1 MKKLLLF
8 YLCFLMFCVTQ
19 GYAQNR
25 TVTGTVI
32 AKEDGLP
39 IPGATVKLKGSSKG
53 TQTSSSGTYSLS
65 VPENAVL
72 VFSFIGY
79 TNLEI
84 PVNDKSI
91 VNAVLVSDNK
101 QLSEVVV
108 TALGIRKE
116 KRAIGYAEQTVN
128 SESLI
133 ASGQTDALNALN
145 GKVAGAQ
152 ITSSSGTPGAAV
164 YIQLRGQNSITG
176 NNQPLFVIDGVPIDN
191 SNNQTSVGGFAST
204 TAQSTNRGTD
214 INPDDIESVSVLK
227 GPAAAALYG
236 NLASNGAIIITTK
249 KGKAGKTQVDFST
262 GVSVSSVNRLP
273 KLQNQWVRGEDGQYV
288 NSEATDPND
297 PTDRY
302 SWGSKV
308 DTLAWTG
315 VANSYDQ
322 HGDIV
327 GKSSPNAKIPFQA
340 YNNLGTFFR
349 NATSFD
355 NSVAVSGGND
365 IATYRTSVTNS
376 YQNSIVPTEYY
387 ERTSVAFSGQLQMSK
402 RLKASTSITYT
413 SSDGNQPQTGS
424 NLSGIMLGLTRTP
437 ISFDNS
443 NGLKDPANNPLS
455 YTLPTGETNLSPGG
469 VQRNYRNSNTYDNP
483 YWTINN
489 NPYTAVV
496 GRVIGNVQLDYNIGK
511 GFSAMYRLGADN
523 YQDNRHQYYEI
534 GSGGNTGGEIIDD
547 RYTYRSINSDLIL
560 AYTKKLSGDFQFD
573 AKVGN
578 NFYGYKNNEFAAFGT
593 GLVAPGFNNIANA
606 STITNINDIVNY
618 RTTSVYYDLSIDYKS
633 MLYLETTG
641 RNDWASSLPKGKNSF
656 FYPSVNLSFVFTE
669 LGELKNSSIL
679 SFGKI
684 RASFSQVGAA
694 PQPYQTRSGFIAS
707 SILDGFTTGIQ
718 YPLAGLGSFSQSS
731 NLANPD
737 LKPEQT
743 TQTELGTQLQFFGN
757 RLGLD
762 ATVYYSKGTN
772 LIFNRAIASSAGSS
786 TATVNSASLQNK
798 GFELQLNGTPIKG
811 QIFTWN
817 SFVNFAIN
825 KNKVL
830 SLANGQNVLA
840 LAGFGGGETEV
851 AAVVGQPL
859 GVLYS
864 YGYTKVGKQM
874 VISDAPGNGVDAY
887 YPLEN
892 TGVQKV
898 TGNPNPKFKLSF
910 GNTFTYKKLSL
921 YGLVDW
927 KYKGDIWNGTR
938 GSLAAIGTSDAT
950 NNRYTN
956 TVFPGV
962 LGHINDA
969 GQLVHYGSDGV
980 TELPGAGAVNTHSVE
995 LSQAWYQG
1003 DGGGFGNIDEGY
1015 VEDGSYIKLRELT
1028 LSYDFKDLLFK
1039 NSKTVRG
1046 LSIGAFARNIIIW
1059 TPYKGVDP
1067 ETSLNGASG
1076 YNGMDYF
1083 NNPGTKTFGINA
1095 KVKF

>member
-8 YLCFLMFCVTQ
+8 YLCLVALCTQ

-25 TVTGTVI
+25 TITGTVT

-79 TNLEI
+79 NNLEI
-84 PVNDKSI
+84 PVNEKSI

-116 KRAIGYAEQTVN
+116 KRSIGYAEQSVN
-128 SESLI
+128 SDALI

-145 GKVAGAQ
+145 GKVAGAS

-191 SNNQTSVGGFAST
+191 SNNQTNISTQSNTSGFAST

-214 INPDDIESVSVLK
+214 INPDDIENVSVLK

-273 KLQNQWVRGEDGQYV
+273 KLQNQWVRGEDGQFV
-288 NSEATDPND
+288 NSNS
-297 PTDRY
+297 TDRY

-308 DTLAWTG
+308 DTIGWDG
-315 VANSYDQ
+315 NANSYDR
-322 HGDIV
+322 HGNIV
-327 GKSSPNAKIPFQA
+327 GKSSGQIKTPFQA
-340 YNNLGTFFR
+340 YDNLGTFFR

-355 NSVAVSGGND
+355 NSVAVSGGNEV
-365 IATYRTSVTNS
+365 ATYRTSVTNS
-376 YQNSIVPTEYY
+376 YQNSIIPTEYF
-387 ERTSVAFSGQLQMSK
+387 ERTNVSFSGQLQMSK
-402 RLKASTSITYT
+402 RLKASTSISYT

-443 NGLKDPANNPLS
+443 NGLKDPAHNPLS
-455 YTLPTGETNLSPGG
+455 YTLPFPETNLSGDVG
-469 VQRNYRNSNTYDNP
+469 RNYRNSDTYDNP

-489 NPYTAVV
+489 NPYTSVV
-496 GRVIGNVQLDYNIGK
+496 GRLIGNVQLDYNIGN
-511 GFSAMYRLGADN
+511 GFSALYRLGSDS

-547 RYTYRSINSDLIL
+547 RYTYRSLNSDLIL
-560 AYTKKLSGDFQFD
+560 AYTKKLSSDFQFD
-573 AKVGN
+573 GKVGN
-578 NFYGYKNNEFAAFGT
+578 NFYGYKTNELGTFGT
-593 GLVAPGFNNIANA
+593 GLISPGFDNIANA
-606 STITNINDIVNY
+606 STVAAINNITTY
-618 RTTSVYYDLSIDYKS
+618 RTASVYYDLSVDYKS

-641 RNDWASSLPKGKNSF
+641 RNDWASSLPKGKNAF

-669 LGELKNSSIL
+669 LGDLKNSHVL

-684 RASFSQVGAA
+684 RASFSQVGQA
-694 PQPYQTRSGFIAS
+694 PSPFQTNSGFVTTTY
-707 SILDGFTTGIQ
+707 LDGFTTGNS
-718 YPLAGLGSFSQSS
+718 YPINGQSS
-731 NLANPD
+731 YSLNSNLPNPD
-737 LKPEQT
+737 LKPEKT
-743 TQTELGTQLQFFGN
+743 SQTEIGTQLQFFGN

-762 ATVYYSKGTN
+762 ATVYYSKGSN
-772 LIFNRAIASSAGSS
+772 LIFNRAIASTSAYA
-786 TATVNSASLQNK
+786 TETVNSATMQNK
-798 GFELQLNGTPIKG
+798 GLEIQLNGTPIKSKD
-811 QIFTWN
+811 FTWS
-817 SFVNFAIN
+817 SFVNFALN
-825 KNKVL
+825 RNKVL
-830 SLANGQNVLA
+830 SLANGQNSLF

-864 YGYTKVGKQM
+864 YGKTYVGKQE
-874 VISDAPGNGVDAY
+874 VISDAPGNGVGSY
-887 YPLEN
+887 YPLSN
-892 TGVQKV
+892 TGVTKV
-898 TGNPNPKFKLSF
+898 TGNPNAKFKLSF
-910 GNTFTYKKLSL
+910 GNTFNYKKLSL

-956 TVFPGV
+956 TVFQGV
-962 LGHINDA
+962 LGHINAA
-969 GQLVHYGSDGV
+969 GQLVHYAADGV
-980 TELPGAGAVNTHSVE
+980 TEVAGPGAVNTHAVE
-995 LSQAWYQG
+995 LSQEWYQG
-1003 DGGGFGNIDEGY
+1003 DGGGFGVDDEQFI
-1015 VEDGSYIKLRELT
+1015 EDGSYIKLRELT
-1028 LSYDFKDLLFK
+1028 LAYDFKDLLFGK
-1039 NSKTVRG
+1039 NSTVVRG
-1046 LSIGAFARNIIIW
+1046 LTIGAFARNIIIW
-1059 TPYKGVDP
+1059 TPYKGIDP